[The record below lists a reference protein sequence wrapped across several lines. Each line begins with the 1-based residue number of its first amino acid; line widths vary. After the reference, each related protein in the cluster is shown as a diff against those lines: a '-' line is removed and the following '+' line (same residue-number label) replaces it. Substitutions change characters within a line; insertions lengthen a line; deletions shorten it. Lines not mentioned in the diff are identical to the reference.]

1 MPKTVN
7 TSATITKTMTSR
19 AALNALINSPSSY
32 EENIKFEILTV
43 IFWLFMAPVFFF
55 GFKYACMKLLG
66 VPFSKNKREEILKRT
81 QENMIK
87 VSTN

>member
-1 MPKTVN
+1 MSKTVN

-43 IFWLFMAPVFFF
+43 IF
-55 GFKYACMKLLG
+55 
-66 VPFSKNKREEILKRT
+66 
-81 QENMIK
+81 
-87 VSTN
+87 